1 MSKVQKG
8 PRSRMRLISD
18 VMNKGCASE
27 LINKSVPAKHAKRM
41 LWRVLSSFL
50 VATAMIII
58 EFKGTAIMAEIE
70 LTQMTAT
77 RFS

>member
-1 MSKVQKG
+1 MCILCAE
-8 PRSRMRLISD
+8 SREMRGEAFRTP
-18 VMNKGCASE
+18 V
-27 LINKSVPAKHAKRM
+27 
-41 LWRVLSSFL
+41 L